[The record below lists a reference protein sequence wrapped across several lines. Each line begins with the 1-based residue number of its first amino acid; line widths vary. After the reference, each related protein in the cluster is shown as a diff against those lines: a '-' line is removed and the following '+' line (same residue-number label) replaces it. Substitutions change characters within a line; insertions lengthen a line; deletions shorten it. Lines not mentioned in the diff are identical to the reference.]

1 MARVC
6 HTFLRLLSWWLWIF
20 SWYASSTV
28 QSAPQIQNEKSNKSK
43 PESAAVQWFF
53 NMPSSNP
60 MLNSCVCFVV
70 VVFGW
75 IEVALSAIHKLPE
88 SSRCPPRSR
97 ACTRWALCVALCTVW
112 HCVALCD
119 TLHCTL
125 HTLGSACVAIHLF
138 PPLCPPPCILAVLPI
153 RAQMEIAHFYTKLT
167 APKLTLLLGG
177 TTYMSGKYL
186 GLCCPR
192 GRADFL
198 VVVVDVG
205 DIFSIFRKWCKNHF
219 FQKTNYQAT

>member
-97 ACTRWALCVALCTVW
+97 ACTRWALCVPLCTVW
-112 HCVALCD
+112 HCVALCG
-119 TLHCTL
+119 TVWHCTVLCTRWVL
-125 HTLGSACVAIHLF
+125 HVWQSTFFRRFVPHHAFWQFCRSG
-138 PPLCPPPCILAVLPI
+138 
-153 RAQMEIAHFYTKLT
+153 HFIGHANISTDY
-167 APKLTLLLGG
+167 G
-177 TTYMSGKYL
+177 
-186 GLCCPR
+186 
-192 GRADFL
+192 
-198 VVVVDVG
+198 
-205 DIFSIFRKWCKNHF
+205 
-219 FQKTNYQAT
+219 

>member
-70 VVFGW
+70 VAFGW

-97 ACTRWALCVALCTVW
+97 ACTRWALCVPLCTVW
-112 HCVALCD
+112 HCVTLCGTALYFAHVG
-119 TLHCTL
+119 HCTCGNPPFSAAL
-125 HTLGSACVAIHLF
+125 SPTMHFGSFADQGTSLAMQISPLTMDREVYCFWFFSMLGTSF
-138 PPLCPPPCILAVLPI
+138 
-153 RAQMEIAHFYTKLT
+153 
-167 APKLTLLLGG
+167 
-177 TTYMSGKYL
+177 
-186 GLCCPR
+186 
-192 GRADFL
+192 
-198 VVVVDVG
+198 
-205 DIFSIFRKWCKNHF
+205 
-219 FQKTNYQAT
+219 